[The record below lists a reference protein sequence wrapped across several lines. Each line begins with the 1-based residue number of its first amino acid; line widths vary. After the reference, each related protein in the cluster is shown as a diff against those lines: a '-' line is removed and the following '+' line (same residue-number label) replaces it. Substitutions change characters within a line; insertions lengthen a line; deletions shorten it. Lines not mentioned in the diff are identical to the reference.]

1 MILQIHGQPNEYR
14 KELDK
19 AGLISPDNSECKN
32 LVQNFMDADIIHE
45 TLNGDMTDSWKPNS
59 RGAVLYSL
67 EAVMKLGM
75 FMTGTPSAIKF
86 RDLIIQ
92 EVKNE
97 VVVEKAYH
105 TVLEGYLNQMK
116 ISAQQGHIFDID
128 FI

>member
-19 AGLISPDNSECKN
+19 AGLISPDNEECKN
-32 LVQNFMDADIIHE
+32 LVQNLMGYEKSHE
-45 TLNGDMTDSWKPNS
+45 NLEEDKTESWKIHS

-116 ISAQQGHIFDID
+116 ISAQEGHIFDID